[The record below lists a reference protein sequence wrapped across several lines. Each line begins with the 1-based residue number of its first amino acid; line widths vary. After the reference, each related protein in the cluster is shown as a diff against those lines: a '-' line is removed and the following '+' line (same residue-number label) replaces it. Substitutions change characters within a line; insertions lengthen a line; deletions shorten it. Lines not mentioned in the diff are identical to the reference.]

1 MKVDS
6 GGEGG
11 NRIVEV
17 IEDGMTVSVLCELMF
32 CDLLKGL
39 LPAIGVM
46 RELGEPEPE
55 AGLAAIGDSTGLLLE
70 VGGGGAGA
78 LFLLETALRKE
89 GVPDE
94 TSFLG
99 GACNDSFEGRS

>member
-17 IEDGMTVSVLCELMF
+17 IEDGMTVSVLCELTF

-46 RELGEPEPE
+46 RELGEAEPE
-55 AGLAAIGDSTGLLLE
+55 AGLAAIGERTGLLPAM
-70 VGGGGAGA
+70 GGGGAGA
-78 LFLLETALRKE
+78 FFLLEAALRSE
-89 GVPDE
+89 GVAEE
-94 TSFLG
+94 TSFFG
-99 GACNDSFEGRS
+99 GAWRGSSEGMS